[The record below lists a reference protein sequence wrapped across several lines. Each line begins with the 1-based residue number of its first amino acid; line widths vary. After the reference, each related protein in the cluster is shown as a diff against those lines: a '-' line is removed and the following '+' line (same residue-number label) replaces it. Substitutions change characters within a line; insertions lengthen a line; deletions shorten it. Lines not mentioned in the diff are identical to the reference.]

1 MKQVFINCKT
11 SRNVRFTGVMYKLM
25 AKTCD
30 VQNSWMILR
39 KKELILLRIVGN
51 YISELLIKGYLLWF
65 GNQFFEVASK
75 DVYKM
80 RKRQLWKAIKSVS
93 LAGFSRSL
101 EL

>member
-11 SRNVRFTGVMYKLM
+11 SRNVRSTDVMYKLK
-25 AKTCD
+25 AKACD

-39 KKELILLRIVGN
+39 KKELIF
-51 YISELLIKGYLLWF
+51 LIKGYLLWF

-75 DVYKM
+75 DIYKM
-80 RKRQLWKAIKSVS
+80 RKCQFWKAIKSVS